1 MSNPL
6 RRDEVARSLQ
16 AVRERIAR
24 ATASAGR
31 DPAEITLIVVTKF
44 FPADDV
50 RLLHDLG
57 VRDFGENRHQE
68 ASVKYPPLRAE
79 GRELCLHF
87 IGQLQSNKAAAVAG
101 YADVVQTVDRARL
114 VSALARGAEHR
125 GRPLD
130 CLVQIDLDLPDPS
143 ASGRGGIPLEEAAA
157 LATQVA
163 EHDQL
168 RLRGV
173 MAVAPL
179 GADPEAAF
187 RTLGGAARRI
197 RADHPEAD
205 WVSAG
210 MSGDLEAA
218 IAQGATHVRV
228 GTAILGSRPTVR

>member
-1 MSNPL
+1 
-6 RRDEVARSLQ
+6 
-16 AVRERIAR
+16 
-24 ATASAGR
+24 
-31 DPAEITLIVVTKF
+31 
-44 FPADDV
+44 V

-57 VRDFGENRHQE
+57 VHDFGENRHQE

>member
-1 MSNPL
+1 M
-6 RRDEVARSLQ
+6 AG
-16 AVRERIAR
+16 
-24 ATASAGR
+24 AGR
-31 DPAEITLIVVTKF
+31 TSWYAGWPPSELA
-44 FPADDV
+44 
-50 RLLHDLG
+50 LG
-57 VRDFGENRHQE
+57 VW
-68 ASVKYPPLRAE
+68 
-79 GRELCLHF
+79 
-87 IGQLQSNKAAAVAG
+87 
-101 YADVVQTVDRARL
+101 
-114 VSALARGAEHR
+114 
-125 GRPLD
+125 
-130 CLVQIDLDLPDPS
+130 
-143 ASGRGGIPLEEAAA
+143 AA